1 MCAQFAL
8 RCNELRNIMRQYYDR
23 KQVYRR
29 EETQSIFYM
38 PIISVAYWI
47 VRCQR
52 QRKTTRM
59 ICFKILEHISKI
71 FYIIDCN
78 NYDDTFDI
86 LCIILTHICDYINHH
101 YEMIEE
107 YYNKDKGIPMNGISH
122 IGQKEQE
129 EILNNSKIRKDEME
143 IICNKCK
150 KSVSD
155 VITYNENDTIDIK
168 YIIDIFIQMH

>member
-1 MCAQFAL
+1 
-8 RCNELRNIMRQYYDR
+8 
-23 KQVYRR
+23 
-29 EETQSIFYM
+29 
-38 PIISVAYWI
+38 
-47 VRCQR
+47 
-52 QRKTTRM
+52 
-59 ICFKILEHISKI
+59 
-71 FYIIDCN
+71 
-78 NYDDTFDI
+78 
-86 LCIILTHICDYINHH
+86 
-101 YEMIEE
+101 MIEE